1 MKAVLTGILRRREVP
16 NNNFITIA
24 LLALLLTG
32 CALGDFFRA
41 REPYLKSNLPPEQRY
56 QAEEPKSFRL
66 QKVKFT
72 QLPDYSSDHPQSLL
86 VGLLA
91 SCNKYQAMDEKTMVG
106 TNVLPILARDW
117 QQTCRILEQALTKH
131 GKLEKELFEKLF
143 IPYLAL
149 NGKKTTGLFTG
160 YYEAELQASRKKSEV
175 YRYPIYKSPPD
186 LVRKANGKF
195 QPYHNRLQIDNGAL
209 EGKGLELFWA
219 KDRLD
224 VFILH
229 IQGSGKLR
237 LDDGSVV
244 RIGYAGNNGYSYRSV
259 AKKMIADRL
268 ITNAQSDWD
277 GIREWLKN
285 NPDKAKTV
293 LGYNQRYVF
302 FQLSK
307 HQLSIVGAQ
316 GTPLIA
322 GRSMAIDK
330 RYIPLGSILWVDIVN
345 IPDAGPER
353 IRRFMLAQDT
363 GNAIKGI
370 IRGDFFWGSGNEA
383 LRYAGRMKNEG
394 SYYVLLPIIA
404 VQRLGNIPVL
414 R

>member
-1 MKAVLTGILRRREVP
+1 MP
-16 NNNFITIA
+16 NNNFIIIS

-56 QAEEPKSFRL
+56 QYEEPKAFRL

-72 QLPDYSSDHPQSLL
+72 QLPDYSADHPQSLL
-86 VGLLA
+86 VGLLS
-91 SCNKYQAMDEKTMVG
+91 SCNKYQAMDEKAVIG
-106 TNVLPILARDW
+106 TNALPILARDW
-117 QQTCRILEQALTKH
+117 QQTCRVLEQSLTKY
-131 GKLEKELFEKLF
+131 GRLEQELFEKLF
-143 IPYLAL
+143 IPYLVV
-149 NGKKTTGLFTG
+149 NGKKKTGLFTG
-160 YYEAELQASRKKSEV
+160 YYEAELQASRIKSTV
-175 YRYPIYKSPPD
+175 YRYPIYQRPPD
-186 LVRKANGKF
+186 LVKDANGKF
-195 QPYHNRLQIDNGAL
+195 QPYHNRGQIDNGAL

-229 IQGSGKLR
+229 IQGSGKLL

-244 RIGYAGNNGYSYRSV
+244 RIGYDGNNGYSYRSV
-259 AKKMIADRL
+259 ARKMISDGL
-268 ITNAQSDWD
+268 ITNEQSDWD
-277 GIREWLKN
+277 GIRGWLER
-285 NPDKAKTV
+285 NPDKALNV
-293 LGYNQRYVF
+293 LAYNQRYVF
-302 FQLSK
+302 FKLST

-316 GTPLIA
+316 GTPLLA
-322 GRSMAIDK
+322 GRSMAVDK
-330 RYIPLGSILWVDIVN
+330 NYIPLGSILWVDIKN
-345 IPDAGPER
+345 IPDAGPKR

-404 VQRLGNIPVL
+404 VQRFGNIPVL